1 MRVATTRRRLS
12 TGVELTGEGQAHVRV
27 WAPAC
32 RALDFVADGPDARPQ
47 PLGRE
52 PNGYF
57 SGLVE
62 RVSAGTRY
70 WLRLDGDRLRPDPA
84 SRFQPDGPHGP
95 SEIVNPSAFA
105 WTDGQWPGISADGL
119 ALYEMH
125 VGTFT
130 PEGTW
135 RAAAEQLEELA
146 ALGITAVEMMPI
158 ADFAGRF
165 GWGYDGVNLYAPTRL
180 YGSPRDLRAF
190 VDRAHAAG
198 VAVILDVVYNH
209 FGPDGNYIAEF
220 SSDYFTDAYENDWG
234 KAINFEGPAAV
245 RDFFIENAS
254 YWIGEYH
261 FDGLRLDATQDIH
274 DASREHVIG
283 AIVRSAREAAGA
295 RRVFVV
301 AENEPQDA
309 RLLRPASRGG
319 FGLDAVWNDDYH
331 HASVVALSGRREA
344 YYHDYQGTPQELV
357 SCMKYGYLYQGQ
369 WYSWQKKRRGAAALD
384 LPHSAYVHYVENHD
398 QVANSGFGRRLH
410 QVSAPGLYR
419 AITALTLLGPA
430 TPMLFQGQEFAS
442 SAPFVYF
449 VDHKA
454 ELQEPIREGR
464 RAFLSQFD
472 SLKDRGVDPHLPSPT
487 DEASFHACKLD
498 FAEREAH
505 AASYALHRDLLALRR
520 GDPVLSAAG
529 VRHVDGAI
537 LGSHTFV
544 LRYFGGERGDRLLLV
559 NMGCDLDLTSAP
571 EPLLAAPEGCRWRFV
586 WSSDAPEYGGPG
598 IPGLTPDA
606 VWHAPAQ
613 SAVLFASHENDLTP
627 DD

>member
-1 MRVATTRRRLS
+1 V
-12 TGVELTGEGQAHVRV
+12 
-27 WAPAC
+27 
-32 RALDFVADGPDARPQ
+32 
-47 PLGRE
+47 
-52 PNGYF
+52 
-57 SGLVE
+57 
-62 RVSAGTRY
+62 
-70 WLRLDGDRLRPDPA
+70 

-105 WTDGQWPGISADGL
+105 WADGQWPGISPDGQV
-119 ALYEMH
+119 LYEMH

-146 ALGITAVEMMPI
+146 ALGVTAVEMMPI

-180 YGSPRDLRAF
+180 YGAPHDLRAF

-209 FGPDGNYIAEF
+209 FGPDGNYVAEF
-220 SSDYFTDAYENDWG
+220 SGDYFTDTYENDWG

-245 RDFFIENAS
+245 RDFFVENAS
-254 YWIGEYH
+254 YWIDEYH

-274 DASREHVIG
+274 DASREHVIA

-309 RLLRPASRGG
+309 RLLRPPSRGG

-369 WYSWQKKRRGAAALD
+369 WYSWQKKGRGAAALD

-410 QVSAPGLYR
+410 QLSAPGLYR

-449 VDHKA
+449 VDHKE
-454 ELQEPIREGR
+454 ELREPIREGR
-464 RAFLSQFD
+464 RTFLAQFD
-472 SLKDRGVDPHLPSPT
+472 SLKDSGVDPHLPSPT

-498 FAEREAH
+498 FSEREAH

-520 GDPVLSAAG
+520 RDPVLSAAG

-537 LGSHTFV
+537 VGSNAFV

-559 NMGCDLDLTSAP
+559 NLGCDLDLTPAP
-571 EPLLAAPEGCRWRFV
+571 EPLLAPPEGCRWRFV

-606 VWHAPAQ
+606 EWHAPGQ
-613 SAVLFASHENDLTP
+613 SAVLFASQASDLVSGTNLRSGGRP
-627 DD
+627 VVSTRESIPARNTI